1 MGTVIESRPSIHS
14 RFNVK
19 HERNT
24 NLRNVFVT
32 SFAVIETVSVFRRK
46 QMARAHAYGE
56 MEGARDLRTDL
67 ARQLNR
73 DKGALV
79 VTSKRWPAI
88 VGLELASP

>member
-1 MGTVIESRPSIHS
+1 M
-14 RFNVK
+14 K

-46 QMARAHAYGE
+46 QMARAHAYGG
-56 MEGARDLRTDL
+56 MEGARDLITYLAENEVASVRDF

-73 DKGALV
+73 DKGQVSRDLETLTCHSGVRVGVALD
-79 VTSKRWPAI
+79 I
-88 VGLELASP
+88 E